1 MKRIKWIRETNET
14 LLDLIFGCLI
24 WSALAEIVGV
34 LIVSDKI
41 SYTIGIV
48 LGTVVAVSMSVSM
61 ERGLEKCLHMGSR
74 KKGQWGMT
82 IRSILRWL
90 LMLVVVWAGLKFE
103 TISFPGVILGIIGL
117 KIAALLH
124 MYTNTYVTRKLR
136 GEGR

>member
-82 IRSILRWL
+82 SAVSCGGSSCWSWCGPVLS
-90 LMLVVVWAGLKFE
+90 LKPSVF
-103 TISFPGVILGIIGL
+103 
-117 KIAALLH
+117 
-124 MYTNTYVTRKLR
+124 R
-136 GEGR
+136 G

>member
-48 LGTVVAVSMSVSM
+48 LGTVVAM
-61 ERGLEKCLHMGSR
+61 
-74 KKGQWGMT
+74 
-82 IRSILRWL
+82 
-90 LMLVVVWAGLKFE
+90 MLPYVIIVQVVWMILLVAWQ
-103 TISFPGVILGIIGL
+103 ILGLPWGF
-117 KIAALLH
+117 
-124 MYTNTYVTRKLR
+124 
-136 GEGR
+136 

>member
-24 WSALAEIVGV
+24 WSLLAEIVG
-34 LIVSDKI
+34 LFIVSDKL

-48 LGTVVAVSMSVSM
+48 LGTAVAVSMSVSM
-61 ERGLEKCLHMGSR
+61 EKGLEKCLHMSQT
-74 KKGQWGMT
+74 KGQWSMT
-82 IRSILRWL
+82 IRSIIRWL
-90 LMLVVVWAGLKFE
+90 IMLAVVYAGLRFE
-103 TISFPGVILGIIGL
+103 AISFPGVILGIIGL

-124 MYTNTYVTRKLR
+124 MYTNTYVTKKLR